1 MPSSV
6 SPPSHLTIP
15 SQFVHDDNICCA
27 EQHNNRSSRTTRS
40 SPPRGR
46 SRSPSRS
53 RSRGRGTDSS
63 PIRSSTRHRGGSDDA
78 RDTEL
83 NDLRRQ
89 LHVLMNAQKPAEE
102 GKKRKRSQKGTEP
115 TALQKGRAIPR
126 RVVVFDD
133 LVTIQL
139 QRDTYRAKGYHEDQ
153 GGEEVD
159 ELEDLSEEE
168 RTEKRELERGYTAV
182 REMEHVVKDFI
193 TEVGKE
199 GGNTLIN
206 ELERGAESAKTH
218 DTQSATRIVG
228 KELNRRIRKIN
239 EQKMKEFREARPLT
253 AERNEPSLELLDEFD
268 EGSRANRGLQNDMTG
283 GLLCPAEIDWNDADT
298 REAVQRMDPE
308 YDFASSARSRC
319 FYKDEEFNA
328 DSPDEGYLQSYLLLQ
343 VYRTIYTSPSSA
355 KDQSEDVENL
365 PPAKKSKPANSH
377 RAHVANII
385 HLSEVTP
392 RSIAYAAVH
401 LHLALTDAS
410 QWTNCYDG
418 YNYRDLWNFV
428 VDFFEDP
435 ADDDAAKQAKDLL
448 KWWTDRIFTGTG
460 SAANNRGTK
469 MISRRQAVAKNV

>member
-1 MPSSV
+1 MPS
-6 SPPSHLTIP
+6 
-15 SQFVHDDNICCA
+15 N
-27 EQHNNRSSRTTRS
+27 HNRRSSHANHS

-46 SRSPSRS
+46 PRSASRS
-53 RSRGRGTDSS
+53 RERGRGSESS
-63 PIRSSTRHRGGSDDA
+63 PIRSSTRHHGGSVDA
-78 RDTEL
+78 RDAEL

-89 LHVLMNAQKPAEE
+89 VKVLMNAQKPAEE
-102 GKKRKRSQKGTEP
+102 GKKRKRPQKGTEP

-139 QRDTYRAKGYHEDQ
+139 QRDTYRAKGYHEDRN
-153 GGEEVD
+153 EEDFD
-159 ELEDLSEEE
+159 ELEELSEEE
-168 RTEKRELERGYTAV
+168 RAEKRDTHHENRLERGYTAV

-193 TEVGKE
+193 NEVGKE
-199 GGNTLIN
+199 GGNALLN

-218 DTQSATRIVG
+218 DTQSATKIVG
-228 KELNRRIRKIN
+228 NELNRRIRKIN
-239 EQKMKEFREARPLT
+239 EQKMKAFREARST
-253 AERNEPSLELLDEFD
+253 VEPSLELLDELD
-268 EGSRANRGLQNDMTG
+268 EGSRVNRGLQNDMTG
-283 GLLCPAEIDWNDADT
+283 GLLCPVEIDWSDANT
-298 REAVQRMDPE
+298 RAAVQRMDPE

-319 FYKDEEFNA
+319 FYKDEDFDA
-328 DSPDEGYLQSYLLLQ
+328 DSPDDGYLQSYLLLQ

-365 PPAKKSKPANSH
+365 PPPAKKNKSANSQ

-418 YNYRDLWNFV
+418 YNYRDLWNFI

-469 MISRRQAVAKNV
+469 MISRRQAVTKNV